1 MEKIENKKKII
12 IVSIAVTLILAI
24 AISFGYLGIFNI
36 DLNNV
41 MNVNITANKIDNA
54 VLDTNTTNFSI
65 TVDPYN
71 MTEETSTTYIA
82 SNTSTLNVSLDANT
96 TKTGVTCTYDII
108 FNYDS
113 SSDKYTSKTAGT
125 FREFTLQVL
134 GPEVGKNEFM
144 SEDDFPSANMTL
156 VKNAK
161 ISNSKKGSPSVHNWT
176 INTKFY
182 NLAFDQSNLINKT
195 YKGTFKVANVTCYQ
209 TEAINQINI
218 NVTDLPYNNPNSNYS
233 LSNLNGITST
243 NIEWNNINRMISI
256 KNGVNDGG
264 SATLTKTTNTTGTL
278 LSSVITAGV
287 GTSGDGVI
295 TKVTDNGTQQYRY
308 QGNNPNNYVSFNNQ
322 LWRIIGYVPAC
333 LEVSPVTEDTTI
345 NGVAFKQGEAQCTK
359 WENRVKI
366 IKADPIGAFAYNKS
380 SYSSSNPIVWI
391 GSTIQGLLNTCFLGK
406 KDGCDKYCYAYQTTQ
421 GVCNYSQNGINEND
435 SYGNMIESVYFNIG
449 MSNSFNSSSVVY
461 ASEVKKQVSEKSM
474 TGLMYASD
482 FGYAISG
489 YTGGLS
495 GIIANSQ
502 MVNNWLFGQ
511 SNEWTMTAYSYS
523 ADVNVNYYHPVFV
536 SNEGGLA
543 SSDDAYKGFAV
554 RPVLYLQSNV
564 NKLSGDGTLA
574 SPYTLGM

>member
-82 SNTSTLNVSLDANT
+82 SNKSTLNVSLDANT

-125 FREFTLQVL
+125 FKEFTLQVI

-144 SEDDFPSANMTL
+144 SEDDFPSANMTV

-161 ISNSKKGSPSVHNWT
+161 ISNSKKGNPSVHNWT

-209 TEAINQINI
+209 TQAINQINI
-218 NVTDLPYNNPNSNYS
+218 NVNDIPYNNPNSNYS
-233 LSNLNGITST
+233 LSNLNGITSS

-256 KNGVNDGG
+256 KNGVNGG
-264 SATLTKTTNTTGTL
+264 ASATLTKTTNTTGTL

-295 TKVTDNGTQQYRY
+295 TKVTDNNTEQYRY

-322 LWRIIGYVPAC
+322 LWRIIGYVPVC

-345 NGVAFKQGEAQCTK
+345 NGIEFKQGEAQCTK

-366 IKADPIGAFAYNKS
+366 IKADPIGAFAYNKTD
-380 SYSSSNPIVWI
+380 YSSSNPIVWT
-391 GSTIQGLLNTCFLGK
+391 GNTIQGLLNTCYLGK
-406 KDGCDKYCYAYQTTQ
+406 KDGCDKYCYANQTTQ

-435 SYGNMIESVYFNIG
+435 SYGNMIEGVYYNTGIAG
-449 MSNSFNSSSVVY
+449 SYYLSSSNFY
-461 ASEVKKQVSEKSM
+461 VKEITKQVSEKSM
-474 TGLMYASD
+474 IGLMYASD
-482 FGYAISG
+482 YGYAISG
-489 YTGGLS
+489 FNKDLNYGDS
-495 GIIANSQ
+495 REKMA
-502 MVNNWLFGQ
+502 NNWLFGQ
-511 SNEWTMTAYSYS
+511 SHEWMMTAYNSSVIFYLDWDATFS
-523 ADVNVNYYHPVFV
+523 TKA
-536 SNEGGLA
+536 A
-543 SSDDAYKGFAV
+543 STGYTV

-564 NKLSGDGTLA
+564 NKLSGDGTIA
-574 SPYTLGM
+574 SPYILGM

>member
-1 MEKIENKKKII
+1 MKKIENKKKII

-82 SNTSTLNVSLDANT
+82 SNTSTLNVSIDANT

-113 SSDKYTSKTAGT
+113 SSDKYTTKTKGT
-125 FREFTLQVL
+125 FKEFTLQVI

-182 NLAFDQSNLINKT
+182 NLAFDQSSLINKT
-195 YKGTFKVANVTCYQ
+195 YSGTFKVANVTCYQ

-233 LSNLNGITST
+233 LSSLSGITST

-256 KNGVNDGG
+256 KNGVNDGA

-278 LSSVITAGV
+278 LSSIITGGV

-295 TKVTDNGTQQYRY
+295 TKVTDNNTEQYRY

-322 LWRIIGYVPAC
+322 LWRIIGYVPVC
-333 LEVSPVTEDTTI
+333 LEVSPITEDTTI
-345 NGVAFKQGEAQCTK
+345 NGIEFKQGEAQCTK
-359 WENRVKI
+359 WKNRVKI

-380 SYSSSNPIVWI
+380 KYSSSNPIVWI
-391 GSTIQGLLNTCFLGK
+391 GSTIQGLLNSCYLGK
-406 KDGCDKYCYAYQTTQ
+406 KDGCSKYCYYYSLNQ

-435 SYGNMIESVYFNIG
+435 SYGNMIESIYYNVGISGSY
-449 MSNSFNSSSVVY
+449 SSSSAVY
-461 ASEVKKQVSEKSM
+461 ANEIKKQVSEN
-474 TGLMYASD
+474 TLIGLMYASD

-489 YTGGLS
+489 GYTGNLGYS
-495 GIIANSQ
+495 SAYSQ

-511 SNEWTMTAYSYS
+511 SYEWTMTAYSASY
-523 ADVNVNYYHPVFV
+523 PVLV
-536 SNEGGLA
+536 SNYGGFNG
-543 SSDDAYKGFAV
+543 DFAYYGSAV

-564 NKLSGDGTLA
+564 NILSGDGTMA

>member
-113 SSDKYTSKTAGT
+113 SSDKYTTKTAGT
-125 FREFTLQVL
+125 FKEFTLQVI
-134 GPEVGKNEFM
+134 GPEVGNNEFM
-144 SEDDFPSANMTL
+144 SEDDFPSANMTV

-182 NLAFDQSNLINKT
+182 NLAFDQSSLINKT

-233 LSNLNGITST
+233 LSNLNGITSS
-243 NIEWNNINRMISI
+243 NIQWNNINRMISI

-278 LSSVITAGV
+278 LSSAITAGV

-295 TKVTDNGTQQYRY
+295 TKVTDNNTEQYRY

-322 LWRIIGYVPAC
+322 LWRIIGYVPVC
-333 LEVSPVTEDTTI
+333 LEVSPITEDTTI
-345 NGVAFKQGEAQCTK
+345 NGTSFKQGEAQCTK

-366 IKADPIGAFAYNKS
+366 IKADPIGAYVYNES
-380 SYSSSNPIVWI
+380 RYGAANNIVWI
-391 GSTIQGLLNTCFLGK
+391 GSSIQELLNSCYLGK
-406 KDGCDKYCYAYQTTQ
+406 KDVCSKYCYAHSTTQ

-435 SYGNMIESVYFNIG
+435 SYGNMIEGVYYNMG
-449 MSNSFNSSSVVY
+449 MSNGYSSSSVVY
-461 ASEVKKQVSEKSM
+461 ANEVKKQVSEKSM

-489 YTGGLS
+489 YTGNLGYS
-495 GIIANSQ
+495 SANSQ

-511 SNEWTMTAYSYS
+511 SYEWTMTAFSS
-523 ADVNVNYYHPVFV
+523 SNPVV
-536 SNEGGLA
+536 VINTGGLTG
-543 SSDDAYKGFAV
+543 SNAYNGYAV

-564 NKLSGDGTLA
+564 NKLSGDGSIA

>member
-54 VLDTNTTNFSI
+54 VLDTTTTNFSI

-113 SSDKYTSKTAGT
+113 SSDKYTSKTKGT
-125 FREFTLQVL
+125 FKEFTLQVI
-134 GPEVGKNEFM
+134 GPEVGNNEFM
-144 SEDDFPSANMTL
+144 SEDDFPSANMTV

-182 NLAFDQSNLINKT
+182 NLAFDQSSLINKT

-209 TEAINQINI
+209 TEANNQINI
-218 NVTDLPYNNPNSNYS
+218 NVTYLPYNNPNSNYS
-233 LSNLNGITST
+233 LSNLNGITSS

-278 LSSVITAGV
+278 LSSVITAGE

-295 TKVTDNGTQQYRY
+295 TQVTDNNTEQYRY

-322 LWRIIGYVPAC
+322 LWRIIGYVPVC

-345 NGVAFKQGEAQCTK
+345 NGIEFKQGEAQCTK

-366 IKADPIGAFAYNKS
+366 IKADPIGIYAYNKAN
-380 SYSSSNPIVWI
+380 YSSSNPIVWI
-391 GSTIQGLLNTCFLGK
+391 GSTIQGLLNTCYLGK
-406 KDGCDKYCYAYQTTQ
+406 KDGCSKYCYAYQTTQ

-461 ASEVKKQVSEKSM
+461 ANEIKKQTSENTSI
-474 TGLMYASD
+474 GLMYASD

-489 YTGGLS
+489 GYTGNLGYS
-495 GIIANSQ
+495 SAYSQ

-511 SNEWTMTAYSYS
+511 SYEWTMTAYGSS
-523 ADVNVNYYHPVFV
+523 RPVPV
-536 SNEGGLA
+536 SHNGGLYPGI
-543 SSDDAYKGFAV
+543 AYRGYAV

-564 NKLSGDGTLA
+564 NKLSGDGSIA
-574 SPYTLGM
+574 SPYTLEM

>member
-1 MEKIENKKKII
+1 MKKIENKKKII
-12 IVSIAVTLILAI
+12 IISIAVTLILAI

-65 TVDPYN
+65 TVEPYN

-113 SSDKYTSKTAGT
+113 SSDKYTTKTAGT
-125 FREFTLQVL
+125 FKEFTLQVI
-134 GPEVGKNEFM
+134 GPEVGNNEFM
-144 SEDDFPSANMTL
+144 SEDDFPSADMTV

-161 ISNSKKGSPSVHNWT
+161 ISNSKKGNPSVHYWT

-256 KNGVNDGG
+256 KNGVNDGA

-278 LSSVITAGV
+278 LSSVITGGV

-295 TKVTDNGTQQYRY
+295 TKVTDNNTEQYRY

-322 LWRIIGYVPAC
+322 LWRIIGYVPVC
-333 LEVSPVTEDTTI
+333 LEVSPITEDTTI

-366 IKADPIGAFAYNKS
+366 IKADLIGAYVYNKI
-380 SYSSSNPIVWI
+380 NNTTWI
-391 GSTIQGLLNTCFLGK
+391 GSSIQGLLNNCYLGK
-406 KDGCDKYCYAYQTTQ
+406 KDGCSKYCYAYQTTY

-435 SYGNMIESVYFNIG
+435 SYGNMIESVYYNTG
-449 MSNSFNSSSVVY
+449 MARSYNLSSSGFY
-461 ASEVKKQVSEKSM
+461 AKETIKQVSEKSM
-474 TGLMYASD
+474 IGLMYASD

-489 YTGGLS
+489 YTGNLGYS
-495 GIIANSQ
+495 SAYSQ

-511 SNEWTMTAYSYS
+511 SYEWTMTAYTST
-523 ADVNVNYYHPVFV
+523 APVRV
-536 SNEGGLA
+536 YGNGGLNGVLIA
-543 SSDDAYKGFAV
+543 SHGYPV

-564 NKLSGDGTLA
+564 NKLSGDGTMT
-574 SPYTLGM
+574 SPYVLGM

>member
-12 IVSIAVTLILAI
+12 IISIAVTLILAI

-36 DLNNV
+36 NLNNV

-54 VLDTNTTNFSI
+54 VLDTTTTNFSI
-65 TVDPYN
+65 TVEPYN

-113 SSDKYTSKTAGT
+113 SSDKYTTKTKGT
-125 FREFTLQVL
+125 FKEFTLQVI
-134 GPEVGKNEFM
+134 GPEVGNNEFM
-144 SEDDFPSANMTL
+144 SEDDFPSANMTV

-161 ISNSKKGSPSVHNWT
+161 ISNSKKGNPSVHSWT

-233 LSNLNGITST
+233 LSNLNGITSS

-256 KNGVNDGG
+256 KNGVNDGA
-264 SATLTKTTNTTGTL
+264 SAALTKTTNTTGTP

-295 TKVTDNGTQQYRY
+295 TKITDNNTEQYRY

-322 LWRIIGYVPAC
+322 LWRIIGYVPVC
-333 LEVSPVTEDTTI
+333 LAVSPITEDTTI
-345 NGVAFKQGEAQCTK
+345 NGIEFKQGEAQCTK

-366 IKADPIGAFAYNKS
+366 IKADPIGAFAYNKTK
-380 SYSSSNPIVWI
+380 YSSSNPIVWI
-391 GSTIQGLLNTCFLGK
+391 GSTIQGLLNTCYLGK
-406 KDGCDKYCYAYQTTQ
+406 KDGCSKYCYVYSTTQ

-435 SYGNMIESVYFNIG
+435 SYGNMIEGVYYNIG
-449 MSNSFNSSSVVY
+449 MSNRYNSSSVVY
-461 ASEVKKQVSEKSM
+461 ANEVKKQTSENTSI
-474 TGLMYASD
+474 GLMYASD
-482 FGYAISG
+482 FGYAISS
-489 YTGGLS
+489 YTGYLGS
-495 GIIANSQ
+495 TSANSQ
-502 MVNNWLFGQ
+502 MINNWLFGQ
-511 SNEWTMTAYSYS
+511 SYEWTMTAHSS
-523 ADVNVNYYHPVFV
+523 PVPLRV
-536 SNEGGLA
+536 DGQGGLYNISA
-543 SSDDAYKGFAV
+543 SFGYAV

-564 NKLSGDGTLA
+564 SKLSGDGTMA

>member
-36 DLNNV
+36 NLNNV

-144 SEDDFPSANMTL
+144 SEDDFPSANMTV

-161 ISNSKKGSPSVHNWT
+161 ISNSKKGNPSVHNWT

-182 NLAFDQSNLINKT
+182 NLAFDQSSLINKT

-233 LSNLNGITST
+233 LSNLNGITSS

-256 KNGVNDGG
+256 KNGVTDGA
-264 SATLTKTTNTTGTL
+264 SATLTKITNTTGTL

-295 TKVTDNGTQQYRY
+295 TKVTDNGTEQYRY

-322 LWRIIGYVPAC
+322 LWRIIGYVPVC

-345 NGVAFKQGEAQCTK
+345 NGIEFKQGEAQCTK

-366 IKADPIGAFAYNKS
+366 IKADPIGAYAYNKS
-380 SYSSSNPIVWI
+380 IYKSSNPIVWI
-391 GSTIQGLLNTCFLGK
+391 GSTVQGLLNTCYLGK
-406 KDGCDKYCYAYQTTQ
+406 KDGCSKYCYYYLSNQ

-435 SYGNMIESVYFNIG
+435 SYGNMIESVYYNIG
-449 MSNSFNSSSVVY
+449 KTGSYSLSSSDFY
-461 ASEVKKQVSEKSM
+461 TKEITKQVSEGTM
-474 TGLMYASD
+474 IGLMYASD

-489 YTGGLS
+489 YTGNLYYTS
-495 GIIANSQ
+495 ASSY

-511 SNEWTMTAYSYS
+511 SYEWTMTI
-523 ADVNVNYYHPVFV
+523 VNI
-536 SNEGGLA
+536 GGLVSA
-543 SSDDAYKGFAV
+543 KQSGRLELDNVYYGDAV

-564 NKLSGDGTLA
+564 NKLSGDGTMA
-574 SPYTLGM
+574 SPYVLGM

>member
-1 MEKIENKKKII
+1 MDKIEKKKKII
-12 IVSIAVTLILAI
+12 ILSVVVTLVLAI
-24 AISFGYLGIFNI
+24 AISFGYLGVFDINTNNI
-36 DLNNV
+36 
-41 MNVNITANKIDNA
+41 MNVNIYANKIDNA

-71 MTEETSTTYIA
+71 MTEEASTTYIA
-82 SNTSTLNVSLDANT
+82 SNTSTLTVSLDANT
-96 TKTGVTCTYDII
+96 TKTGVTCTYDIN
-108 FNYDS
+108 FTYDS

-125 FREFTLQVL
+125 FREFTLQVI

-144 SEDDFPSANMTL
+144 SEDDFPSANMT
-156 VKNAK
+156 VVSNAK
-161 ISNSKKGSPSVHNWT
+161 ISNSKKGNPSIHNWT

-195 YKGTFKVANVTCYQ
+195 YSGKFNVTNVTCYQ
-209 TEAINQINI
+209 TKPNNQINI
-218 NVTDLPYNNPNSNYS
+218 NVIDLPYNNPNSNYS
-233 LSNLNGITST
+233 LSNLNGITSS
-243 NIEWNNINRMISI
+243 NISWDNINRMISI

-264 SATLTKTTNTTGTL
+264 SATLTKTTNTTGTP
-278 LSSVITAGV
+278 LSSVITAGE

-295 TKVTDNGTQQYRY
+295 TKVTDNNTLQYRY

-322 LWRIIGYVPAC
+322 LWRIIGYVPVC

-366 IKADPIGAFAYNKS
+366 IKADPIAAFAYNKS
-380 SYSSSNPIVWI
+380 RYSSSNPKVWI
-391 GSTIQGLLNTCFLGK
+391 GSTIQGLLNFCYLGK
-406 KDGCDKYCYAYQTTQ
+406 KDGCDKYCYVYQTTQ

-461 ASEVKKQVSEKSM
+461 ANEVKKQVSEKSM

-489 YTGGLS
+489 YTGNLS
-495 GIIANSQ
+495 YSRANSQ

-511 SNEWTMTAYSYS
+511 SYEWTMTDYNSS
-523 ADVNVNYYHPVFV
+523 VPVIV
-536 SNEGGLA
+536 TSNGGL
-543 SSDDAYKGFAV
+543 STNNAYFGSAV

-564 NKLSGDGTLA
+564 NKLSGDGSIA

>member
-1 MEKIENKKKII
+1 MKKIENKKKII

-65 TVDPYN
+65 TVEPYN

-125 FREFTLQVL
+125 FREFTLQVI

-195 YKGTFKVANVTCYQ
+195 YSGTFKVANVTCYQ

-233 LSNLNGITST
+233 LSNLNGITSS

-256 KNGVNDGG
+256 KNGVNDGA

-278 LSSVITAGV
+278 LSSVITGGV

-295 TKVTDNGTQQYRY
+295 TKVTDNGTEQYRY

-322 LWRIIGYVPAC
+322 LWRIIGYVPVC

-345 NGVAFKQGEAQCTK
+345 NGIEFKQGEAQCTK

-366 IKADPIGAFAYNKS
+366 IKADPIGAYAYNKS
-380 SYSSSNPIVWI
+380 KYSSSNPIVWI
-391 GSTIQGLLNTCFLGK
+391 GSTVQGLLNSCFLGK
-406 KDGCDKYCYAYQTTQ
+406 KDGCDKYCYASRTTQ

-449 MSNSFNSSSVVY
+449 MSNSFNSSSEVY
-461 ASEVKKQVSEKSM
+461 ANEVKKQVSEKSM

-489 YTGGLS
+489 YTGNLN
-495 GIIANSQ
+495 NSSAKSH

-511 SNEWTMTAYSYS
+511 NYEWTMTTKGS
-523 ADVNVNYYHPVFV
+523 FV
-536 SNEGGLA
+536 SVYVLATGGLNDRLRI
-543 SSDDAYKGFAV
+543 SNAYNGYAV
-554 RPVLYLQSNV
+554 RPILYLQSNV
-564 NKLSGDGTLA
+564 NKLSGDGSIA

>member
-1 MEKIENKKKII
+1 MKKIENKKKII
-12 IVSIAVTLILAI
+12 IISIAVTLILAI

-113 SSDKYTSKTAGT
+113 SSDKYTTKTAGT
-125 FREFTLQVL
+125 FKEFTLQVI
-134 GPEVGKNEFM
+134 GPEVGNNEFM
-144 SEDDFPSANMTL
+144 SEDDFPSANMTV

-195 YKGTFKVANVTCYQ
+195 YSGTFKVANVTCYQ
-209 TEAINQINI
+209 TEANNQINI

-233 LSNLNGITST
+233 LSNLNGITSS

-256 KNGVNDGG
+256 KNGVDDGG

-287 GTSGDGVI
+287 GTSGEGTSGDGVI
-295 TKVTDNGTQQYRY
+295 KKVTDNNTEQYRY

-322 LWRIIGYVPAC
+322 LWRIIGYVPVC
-333 LEVSPVTEDTTI
+333 LEVSPVTEDITI
-345 NGVAFKQGEAQCTK
+345 NGIEFKQGEAQCTK

-366 IKADPIGAFAYNKS
+366 IKADPIGAFTYDKS
-380 SYSSSNPIVWI
+380 GYSSSNPIVWI
-391 GSTIQGLLNTCFLGK
+391 GSTIQGLLNSCYLGK
-406 KDGCDKYCYAYQTTQ
+406 KDGCSKYCYCYSLNQ

-461 ASEVKKQVSEKSM
+461 ANEVKKQVSEKSM

-489 YTGGLS
+489 YTGNLS
-495 GIIANSQ
+495 YSSANSQ

-511 SNEWTMTAYSYS
+511 SYEWTMTAYSSSDPVLVDYFGGLI
-523 ADVNVNYYHPVFV
+523 NVN
-536 SNEGGLA
+536 
-543 SSDDAYKGFAV
+543 AYFGSAV

-564 NKLSGDGTLA
+564 NKLSGDGSIA

>member
-1 MEKIENKKKII
+1 MKKIENKKKII

-36 DLNNV
+36 NLNNV

-113 SSDKYTSKTAGT
+113 SSDKYTTKTAGT
-125 FREFTLQVL
+125 FKEFTLQVI
-134 GPEVGKNEFM
+134 GPEVGNNEFM
-144 SEDDFPSANMTL
+144 SEDDFPSANMTV

-182 NLAFDQSNLINKT
+182 NLAFDQSSLINKT

-209 TEAINQINI
+209 TEANNQINI
-218 NVTDLPYNNPNSNYS
+218 NVADLPYNNPNSNYS
-233 LSNLNGITST
+233 LSNLNGITSS

-287 GTSGDGVI
+287 GTSGEGTSGDGVI
-295 TKVTDNGTQQYRY
+295 KKVTDNNTEQYRY

-322 LWRIIGYVPAC
+322 LWRIIGYVPVC

-345 NGVAFKQGEAQCTK
+345 NGIEFKQGEAQCTK

-366 IKADPIGAFAYNKS
+366 IKADPIGAYVYAFTNKNS
-380 SYSSSNPIVWI
+380 AWNE
-391 GSTIQGLLNTCFLGK
+391 STIQGLLNTCYLGK
-406 KDGCDKYCYAYQTTQ
+406 KDGCSKYCFTAPTIQ

-435 SYGNMIESVYFNIG
+435 SYGNMIESVYYNTGIVG
-449 MSNSFNSSSVVY
+449 SYNLSSSGFY
-461 ASEVKKQVSEKSM
+461 AKEITKQVSEKSM

-489 YTGGLS
+489 YTGNLGYS
-495 GIIANSQ
+495 SANSQ
-502 MVNNWLFGQ
+502 MINNWLFCQ
-511 SNEWTMTAYSYS
+511 IYEWTMTASDSSFTLSVSLFSTPISYS
-523 ADVNVNYYHPVFV
+523 TN
-536 SNEGGLA
+536 SI
-543 SSDDAYKGFAV
+543 STV

-564 NKLSGDGTLA
+564 SKLSGDGTMA
-574 SPYTLGM
+574 SPYVLGM

>member
-1 MEKIENKKKII
+1 MKKIENKKKII
-12 IVSIAVTLILAI
+12 IISIAVTLILAI

-36 DLNNV
+36 NLNNV

-54 VLDTNTTNFSI
+54 VLDTTTTNFSI

-113 SSDKYTSKTAGT
+113 SSDKYTSKTTGT
-125 FREFTLQVL
+125 FKEFTLQVI
-134 GPEVGKNEFM
+134 GPEVGNNEFM
-144 SEDDFPSANMTL
+144 SEDDFPSANMTV

-182 NLAFDQSNLINKT
+182 NLAFDQSSLINKT

-233 LSNLNGITST
+233 LSNLNGITSS

-256 KNGVNDGG
+256 KNGVNDGA
-264 SATLTKTTNTTGTL
+264 SATLTKTTNTTGTP

-295 TKVTDNGTQQYRY
+295 TKVTDNNTEQYRY

-322 LWRIIGYVPAC
+322 LWRIIGYVPVC

-345 NGVAFKQGEAQCTK
+345 NGTSFKQGEAQCTK

-380 SYSSSNPIVWI
+380 NYSSSNPIVWI

-406 KDGCDKYCYAYQTTQ
+406 KDGCSKYCYAYSTTQ

-435 SYGNMIESVYFNIG
+435 SYGNMIERVYYNTG
-449 MSNSFNSSSVVY
+449 MSNSYSSSSVVY
-461 ASEVKKQVSEKSM
+461 ANEVKKQVSEKSM

-489 YTGGLS
+489 YTGNLGYS
-495 GIIANSQ
+495 SAYSQ
-502 MVNNWLFGQ
+502 MINNWLFGQ
-511 SNEWTMTAYSYS
+511 SDEWTMTASS
-523 ADVNVNYYHPVFV
+523 SSIPVVVHDGGGLNYYHY
-536 SNEGGLA
+536 
-543 SSDDAYKGFAV
+543 AYNGCAV

-564 NKLSGDGTLA
+564 SKLSGDGTMA

>member
-1 MEKIENKKKII
+1 MKKIENKKKII

-82 SNTSTLNVSLDANT
+82 TNTSTLNVSLDANT

-113 SSDKYTSKTAGT
+113 SSDKYTTKTAGT
-125 FREFTLQVL
+125 FKEFTLQVI
-134 GPEVGKNEFM
+134 GPEVGNNEFM
-144 SEDDFPSANMTL
+144 SEDDFPSTNMTV

-182 NLAFDQSNLINKT
+182 NLAFDQSSLINKT

-218 NVTDLPYNNPNSNYS
+218 NVTDLPYNTPNSNYS
-233 LSNLNGITST
+233 LSNLNGITSS

-256 KNGVNDGG
+256 KNGVTDGG

-295 TKVTDNGTQQYRY
+295 TQVTDNNTEQYRY
-308 QGNNPNNYVSFNNQ
+308 QGNNPNNYISFNNQ
-322 LWRIIGYVPAC
+322 LWRIIGYVPVC
-333 LEVSPVTEDTTI
+333 LEVTPITEDTTI
-345 NGVAFKQGEAQCTK
+345 NGTSFKQGEAQCTK

-366 IKADPIGAFAYNKS
+366 IKADPIGAYAYNKTD
-380 SYSSSNPIVWI
+380 YSSSNPIVWI
-391 GSTIQGLLNTCFLGK
+391 GSTIQGLLNSCFLGK
-406 KDGCDKYCYAYQTTQ
+406 KDGCSKYCYAYQTTQ

-461 ASEVKKQVSEKSM
+461 ANEVKKQVSLQ
-474 TGLMYASD
+474 TNL
-482 FGYAISG
+482 
-489 YTGGLS
+489 
-495 GIIANSQ
+495 
-502 MVNNWLFGQ
+502 
-511 SNEWTMTAYSYS
+511 
-523 ADVNVNYYHPVFV
+523 
-536 SNEGGLA
+536 
-543 SSDDAYKGFAV
+543 
-554 RPVLYLQSNV
+554 VL
-564 NKLSGDGTLA
+564 K
-574 SPYTLGM
+574 

>member
-12 IVSIAVTLILAI
+12 IISIAVTLILAI

-125 FREFTLQVL
+125 FREFTLQVI

-195 YKGTFKVANVTCYQ
+195 YKGTFKVTNVTCYQ

-218 NVTDLPYNNPNSNYS
+218 NVTDLPYNNPNINYS
-233 LSNLNGITST
+233 LSNLNGITSS
-243 NIEWNNINRMISI
+243 NIEWNNINRMMSI
-256 KNGVNDGG
+256 KNGVNDGA

-295 TKVTDNGTQQYRY
+295 TKVTDNGTEQYRY

-322 LWRIIGYVPAC
+322 LWRIIGYVPVC
-333 LEVSPVTEDTTI
+333 LEVSPVTENTTI
-345 NGVAFKQGEAQCTK
+345 NGIAFKQGEAQCTK

-366 IKADPIGAFAYNKS
+366 IKADPIGAFAYNKT
-380 SYSSSNPIVWI
+380 NNTTWNR
-391 GSTIQGLLNTCFLGK
+391 STIQGLLNTCYLGK
-406 KDGCDKYCYAYQTTQ
+406 KDGCDKYCYAHQTTQ

-435 SYGNMIESVYFNIG
+435 SYGNMIESVYYNTGIAG
-449 MSNSFNSSSVVY
+449 SYNLSSSNFY
-461 ASEVKKQVSEKSM
+461 AKEIIKQVSEKSV

-489 YTGGLS
+489 YTGNLGYS
-495 GIIANSQ
+495 SAYSQ
-502 MVNNWLFGQ
+502 MGNNWLFGQ
-511 SNEWTMTAYSYS
+511 SYEWTMTANSSSIPVLVDHYGGL
-523 ADVNVNYYHPVFV
+523 DGNVN
-536 SNEGGLA
+536 
-543 SSDDAYKGFAV
+543 AYRGSAV

-564 NKLSGDGTLA
+564 NKLSGDGSIA

>member
-1 MEKIENKKKII
+1 MKKIENKKKII
-12 IVSIAVTLILAI
+12 IISIAVTLILAI

-113 SSDKYTSKTAGT
+113 SSDKYTTKTAGT
-125 FREFTLQVL
+125 FKEFTLQVI
-134 GPEVGKNEFM
+134 GPEVGNNEFM
-144 SEDDFPSANMTL
+144 SEDDFPSADMTV

-161 ISNSKKGSPSVHNWT
+161 ISNSKKGNPSVHNWT

-195 YKGTFKVANVTCYQ
+195 YSGTFKVANVTCYQ

-218 NVTDLPYNNPNSNYS
+218 NVTDLPYNNPNGNYS
-233 LSNLNGITST
+233 LSNLNGITSS

-256 KNGVNDGG
+256 KNGVNDGA

-278 LSSVITAGV
+278 LSSVITGGV

-295 TKVTDNGTQQYRY
+295 TKVTDNGTDQYRY

-322 LWRIIGYVPAC
+322 LWRIIGYVPVC
-333 LEVSPVTEDTTI
+333 LEVTPITEDTTI
-345 NGVAFKQGEAQCTK
+345 NGIEFKQGEAQCTK

-366 IKADPIGAFAYNKS
+366 IKSDPIGAYAYNKIGNS
-380 SYSSSNPIVWI
+380 TWN

-406 KDGCDKYCYAYQTTQ
+406 KDGCSKYCYANSTTQ

-435 SYGNMIESVYFNIG
+435 SYGNMIESVYFNTG
-449 MSNSFNSSSVVY
+449 VAGSNDLSSSNFY
-461 ASEVKKQVSEKSM
+461 AKEITKQTSENTSI
-474 TGLMYASD
+474 GLMYASD
-482 FGYAISG
+482 YGYAISG
-489 YTGGLS
+489 YTENLS
-495 GIIANSQ
+495 TSSVVSQ

-511 SNEWTMTAYSYS
+511 SNEWTMTAYAPPITTYVSINGLLHHS
-523 ADVNVNYYHPVFV
+523 PVPV
-536 SNEGGLA
+536 GYA
-543 SSDDAYKGFAV
+543 I
-554 RPVLYLQSNV
+554 RPILYLQSNV
-564 NKLSGDGTLA
+564 SKLSGDGLIA
-574 SPYTLGM
+574 SPYVLGM

>member
-113 SSDKYTSKTAGT
+113 SSDKYTTKTAGT
-125 FREFTLQVL
+125 FKEFTLQVI

-182 NLAFDQSNLINKT
+182 NLAFDQSSLINKT

-233 LSNLNGITST
+233 LSNLNGITSS

-264 SATLTKTTNTTGTL
+264 SASLTKTTNTTGML
-278 LSSVITAGV
+278 LSSVITGGV

-295 TKVTDNGTQQYRY
+295 TNITDNGTQQYRY

-322 LWRIIGYVPAC
+322 LWRIIGYVPVC
-333 LEVSPVTEDTTI
+333 VEVTPITEDTTI
-345 NGVAFKQGEAQCTK
+345 NGTSFKQGEAQCTK

-366 IKADPIGAFAYNKS
+366 IKADPIGAYVYNES
-380 SYSSSNPIVWI
+380 RYGAANNIVWI
-391 GSTIQGLLNTCFLGK
+391 GSSIQELLNSCYLGK
-406 KDGCDKYCYAYQTTQ
+406 KDVCSKYCYAHSTTQ

-435 SYGNMIESVYFNIG
+435 SYGNMIEGVYYNMG
-449 MSNSFNSSSVVY
+449 MSNGYSSSSVVY
-461 ASEVKKQVSEKSM
+461 ANEVKKQVSEKSM

-489 YTGGLS
+489 YTGNLGYS
-495 GIIANSQ
+495 SANSQ

-511 SNEWTMTAYSYS
+511 SYEWTMTAFSS
-523 ADVNVNYYHPVFV
+523 SNPVV
-536 SNEGGLA
+536 VINTGGLTGSNA
-543 SSDDAYKGFAV
+543 FYGYAV

-564 NKLSGDGTLA
+564 NKLSGDGSIA

>member
-1 MEKIENKKKII
+1 MKKIENKKKII
-12 IVSIAVTLILAI
+12 IISIAVTLILAI

-113 SSDKYTSKTAGT
+113 SSDKYTTKTAGT
-125 FREFTLQVL
+125 FKEFTLQVI

-144 SEDDFPSANMTL
+144 SEDDFPSANMTV

-182 NLAFDQSNLINKT
+182 NLAFDQSSLINKT
-195 YKGTFKVANVTCYQ
+195 YKGTFKVANITCYQ
-209 TEAINQINI
+209 TEANNQINI
-218 NVTDLPYNNPNSNYS
+218 NVTGLPYNNPNSNYS
-233 LSNLNGITST
+233 LSNLNGITSS

-256 KNGVNDGG
+256 KNEVNDGG

-287 GTSGDGVI
+287 GTSGEGTSGDGVI
-295 TKVTDNGTQQYRY
+295 KKVTDNNTEQYRY

-322 LWRIIGYVPAC
+322 LWRIIGYVPVC
-333 LEVSPVTEDTTI
+333 LEVTPITEDTTI
-345 NGVAFKQGEAQCTK
+345 NGTSFKQGEAQCTK

-366 IKADPIGAFAYNKS
+366 IKADPIGAYAYNKTDNS
-380 SYSSSNPIVWI
+380 TWN
-391 GSTIQGLLNTCFLGK
+391 GSIIQGLLNSCFLGK
-406 KDGCDKYCYAYQTTQ
+406 KDGCSKYCYAYQTTQ

-435 SYGNMIESVYFNIG
+435 SYGNMIEDVYYNIG
-449 MSNSFNSSSVVY
+449 MAGSSSLSSSNFY
-461 ASEVKKQVSEKSM
+461 AKEITKQTSENTSI
-474 TGLMYASD
+474 GLLYASD

-489 YTGGLS
+489 YTGNLDYS
-495 GIIANSQ
+495 SANRQ

-511 SNEWTMTAYSYS
+511 SDKWTMTARSSSY
-523 ADVNVNYYHPVFV
+523 PVYV
-536 SNEGGLA
+536 DNLGGLGGT
-543 SSDDAYKGFAV
+543 SSAHYGYAV

-564 NKLSGDGTLA
+564 SKLSGDGTMA
-574 SPYTLGM
+574 SPFTLGM

>member
-1 MEKIENKKKII
+1 MKKIENKKKII

-65 TVDPYN
+65 TVEPYN

-113 SSDKYTSKTAGT
+113 SSDKYTTKTAGT
-125 FREFTLQVL
+125 FKEFTLQVI
-134 GPEVGKNEFM
+134 GPEVGNNEFM
-144 SEDDFPSANMTL
+144 SEDDFPSENMTV

-161 ISNSKKGSPSVHNWT
+161 ISNSKKGSPSLHNWT

-209 TEAINQINI
+209 TEANNQINI

-233 LSNLNGITST
+233 LSNLNGITSS

-295 TKVTDNGTQQYRY
+295 TKVTDNGTEQYRY

-322 LWRIIGYVPAC
+322 LWRIIGYVPVC
-333 LEVSPVTEDTTI
+333 LEVTPVTEDTTI
-345 NGVAFKQGEAQCTK
+345 NGIEFKQGEAQCTK

-366 IKADPIGAFAYNKS
+366 IKADPIGAYAYNKS
-380 SYSSSNPIVWI
+380 KYSSSNPIVWI
-391 GSTIQGLLNTCFLGK
+391 GSTVQGLLNSCFLGK
-406 KDGCDKYCYAYQTTQ
+406 KDGCDKYCYASRTTQ

-449 MSNSFNSSSVVY
+449 MSNSFNSSSEVY
-461 ASEVKKQVSEKSM
+461 ANEVKKQVSEKSM

-489 YTGGLS
+489 YTGNLN
-495 GIIANSQ
+495 NSSAKSH

-511 SNEWTMTAYSYS
+511 NYEWTMTTKGS
-523 ADVNVNYYHPVFV
+523 FV
-536 SNEGGLA
+536 SVYVLATGGLNDRLRI
-543 SSDDAYKGFAV
+543 SNAYNGYAV
-554 RPVLYLQSNV
+554 RPILYLQSNV
-564 NKLSGDGTLA
+564 NKLSGDGSIA

>member
-1 MEKIENKKKII
+1 MKKIENKKKII

-65 TVDPYN
+65 TVEPYN

-113 SSDKYTSKTAGT
+113 SSDKYTTKTAGT
-125 FREFTLQVL
+125 FKEFTLQVI
-134 GPEVGKNEFM
+134 GPEVGNNEFM
-144 SEDDFPSANMTL
+144 SEDDFPSANMTV

-233 LSNLNGITST
+233 LSNLNGITSS

-264 SATLTKTTNTTGTL
+264 SATLTKTNNTTGTL

-295 TKVTDNGTQQYRY
+295 TKVTDNGTEQYRY

-322 LWRIIGYVPAC
+322 LWRIIGYVPVC

-345 NGVAFKQGEAQCTK
+345 NGIEFKQGEAQCTK

-366 IKADPIGAFAYNKS
+366 IKADQIGTFVYNKTG
-380 SYSSSNPIVWI
+380 YSSSDPITWT
-391 GSTIQGLLNTCFLGK
+391 GSTIQGLLNTCYLGK
-406 KDGCDKYCYAYQTTQ
+406 KDGCDKYCYAQETAH
-421 GVCNYSQNGINEND
+421 GVCNYLQNGINEND
-435 SYGNMIESVYFNIG
+435 SYGNMIEGIYYNTGVAGSYNL
-449 MSNSFNSSSVVY
+449 SSSNFY
-461 ASEVKKQVSEKSM
+461 AKEIIKQTSENTSI
-474 TGLMYASD
+474 GLMYASD
-482 FGYAISG
+482 FGYAMSD
-489 YTGGLS
+489 YTGNLGYS
-495 GIIANSQ
+495 SAKSQ

-511 SNEWTMTAYSYS
+511 SHEWTMTTYSS
-523 ADVNVNYYHPVFV
+523 SGPVAV
-536 SNEGGLA
+536 LSYGGLFDYGA
-543 SSDDAYKGFAV
+543 SNGCVV

-564 NKLSGDGTLA
+564 NKLSGTGSIA

>member
-113 SSDKYTSKTAGT
+113 SSDKYTTKTAGT
-125 FREFTLQVL
+125 FKEFTLQVI
-134 GPEVGKNEFM
+134 GPEVGNNEFM
-144 SEDDFPSANMTL
+144 SEDDFPSANMTV

-182 NLAFDQSNLINKT
+182 NLAFDQSSLINKT

-233 LSNLNGITST
+233 LSNLNGITSS
-243 NIEWNNINRMISI
+243 NIQWNNINRMISI

-278 LSSVITAGV
+278 LSSAITAGV

-295 TKVTDNGTQQYRY
+295 TKVTDNNTEQYRY

-322 LWRIIGYVPAC
+322 LWRIIGYVPVC
-333 LEVSPVTEDTTI
+333 LEVSPITEDTTI
-345 NGVAFKQGEAQCTK
+345 NGTSFKQGEAQCTK

-366 IKADPIGAFAYNKS
+366 IKADPIGAYVYNES
-380 SYSSSNPIVWI
+380 RYGAANNIVWI
-391 GSTIQGLLNTCFLGK
+391 GSSIQELLNSCYLGK
-406 KDGCDKYCYAYQTTQ
+406 KDVCSKYCYAHSTTQ

-435 SYGNMIESVYFNIG
+435 SYGNMIEGVYYNMG
-449 MSNSFNSSSVVY
+449 MSNGYSSSSVVY
-461 ASEVKKQVSEKSM
+461 ANEVKKQVSEKSM

-489 YTGGLS
+489 YTGNLGYS
-495 GIIANSQ
+495 SANSQ

-511 SNEWTMTAYSYS
+511 SYEWTMTAFSS
-523 ADVNVNYYHPVFV
+523 SNPVV
-536 SNEGGLA
+536 VINTGGLTGSNA
-543 SSDDAYKGFAV
+543 FYGYAV
-554 RPVLYLQSNV
+554 RTVLYLQSNV
-564 NKLSGDGTLA
+564 NKLSGDGSIA

>member
-54 VLDTNTTNFSI
+54 VLDTTTTNFSI

-82 SNTSTLNVSLDANT
+82 TNTSTLNVSLDANT

-113 SSDKYTSKTAGT
+113 SSDKYTSKTKGT
-125 FREFTLQVL
+125 FKEFTLQVI
-134 GPEVGKNEFM
+134 GPEVGNNEFM
-144 SEDDFPSANMTL
+144 SEDDFPSENMTV

-195 YKGTFKVANVTCYQ
+195 YSGTFKVANVTCYQ
-209 TEAINQINI
+209 TEANNQINI
-218 NVTDLPYNNPNSNYS
+218 NVTGLPYNNPNSNYS
-233 LSNLNGITST
+233 LSNLNGITSS

-256 KNGVNDGG
+256 KNGVDDGA
-264 SATLTKTTNTTGTL
+264 SATLTKNTNTTGTL

-295 TKVTDNGTQQYRY
+295 TQVTDNNTEQYRY

-322 LWRIIGYVPAC
+322 LWRIIGYVPVC
-333 LEVSPVTEDTTI
+333 LEVTPITEDTTI
-345 NGVAFKQGEAQCTK
+345 NGTSFKQGEAQCTK

-366 IKADPIGAFAYNKS
+366 IKADPIGAYAYNKIDNS
-380 SYSSSNPIVWI
+380 TWI

-406 KDGCDKYCYAYQTTQ
+406 KDGCSKYCYAYQTTK

-435 SYGNMIESVYFNIG
+435 SYGNMIESVYYNIG
-449 MSNSFNSSSVVY
+449 VAGSYKLSSSNFY
-461 ASEVKKQVSEKSM
+461 TKETIKQVSEKSM

-489 YTGGLS
+489 YTGSLGYS
-495 GIIANSQ
+495 SANSQ

-511 SNEWTMTAYSYS
+511 SYEWTMTAYSSSRPVHVY
-523 ADVNVNYYHPVFV
+523 NY
-536 SNEGGLA
+536 GGL
-543 SSDDAYKGFAV
+543 DFMYVYYGYAV

-564 NKLSGDGTLA
+564 NKLSGDGSIA

>member
-12 IVSIAVTLILAI
+12 IISIAVTLILAI

-113 SSDKYTSKTAGT
+113 SSDKYTTKTAGT
-125 FREFTLQVL
+125 FKEFTLQVI
-134 GPEVGKNEFM
+134 GPEVGNNEFM
-144 SEDDFPSANMTL
+144 SEDDFPSKNMTV

-161 ISNSKKGSPSVHNWT
+161 ISNSKKGSPSIHTWT
-176 INTKFY
+176 INSRFY

-233 LSNLNGITST
+233 LSNLSGITSS

-256 KNGVNDGG
+256 KNGVDDGA

-322 LWRIIGYVPAC
+322 LWRIIGYVPVC
-333 LEVSPVTEDTTI
+333 LEVSPITEDTTI
-345 NGVAFKQGEAQCTK
+345 NGIEFKQGEAQCTK
-359 WENRVKI
+359 WENRIKI
-366 IKADPIGAFAYNKS
+366 IKADPIGAYDYNKS
-380 SYSSSNPIVWI
+380 NYSSSNPIVWI
-391 GSTIQGLLNTCFLGK
+391 GSTIQELLNSCYLGK
-406 KDGCDKYCYAYQTTQ
+406 KDGCSKYCYAHSSLQ

-435 SYGNMIESVYFNIG
+435 SYGNMIESVYYNIG
-449 MSNSFNSSSVVY
+449 ISGSYSSSSTVY
-461 ASEVKKQVSEKSM
+461 ANEVKKQTSENTSI
-474 TGLMYASD
+474 GLMYASD

-489 YTGGLS
+489 GYTGDLS
-495 GIIANSQ
+495 YSSANSQ

-511 SNEWTMTAYSYS
+511 SYEWTMTAFSFS
-523 ADVNVNYYHPVFV
+523 NPVIVNDI
-536 SNEGGLA
+536 GGLGNFNA
-543 SSDDAYKGFAV
+543 SLGFAV

-564 NKLSGDGTLA
+564 NKLSGDGKMA
-574 SPYTLGM
+574 SPYVLGM

>member
-1 MEKIENKKKII
+1 MDKIEKKKKII
-12 IVSIAVTLILAI
+12 ILSVVVTLVLAI
-24 AISFGYLGIFNI
+24 AISFGYLGVFDINTNNI
-36 DLNNV
+36 
-41 MNVNITANKIDNA
+41 MNVNIYANKINNA

-71 MTEETSTTYIA
+71 MTEEASTTYIA
-82 SNTSTLNVSLDANT
+82 SNTSTLTVSLDANT
-96 TKTGVTCTYDII
+96 TKTGVTCTYDIN
-108 FNYDS
+108 FTYDS

-125 FREFTLQVL
+125 FREFTLQVI

-144 SEDDFPSANMTL
+144 SEDDFPSANMT
-156 VKNAK
+156 VVSNAK
-161 ISNSKKGSPSVHNWT
+161 ISNSKKGNPSVHTWT

-195 YKGTFKVANVTCYQ
+195 YSGKFNVTNVTCYQ

-233 LSNLNGITST
+233 LSNLNGITSS
-243 NIEWNNINRMISI
+243 NISWDNINRMISI

-295 TKVTDNGTQQYRY
+295 KKVTDNNIEQYRY

-322 LWRIIGYVPAC
+322 LWRIIGYVPVC
-333 LEVSPVTEDTTI
+333 LEVTPVTEDTTI
-345 NGVAFKQGEAQCTK
+345 NGIAFKQGEAQCTK

-366 IKADPIGAFAYNKS
+366 IKADSIGAYAYNKTD
-380 SYSSSNPIVWI
+380 YSSSNPIVWI
-391 GSTIQGLLNTCFLGK
+391 ESTVQGLLNTCFLGK
-406 KDGCDKYCYAYQTTQ
+406 KDGCDKYCYYYSSNH

-435 SYGNMIESVYFNIG
+435 SYGNMIESVYYNTG
-449 MSNSFNSSSVVY
+449 VAGSYNLSSSNFY
-461 ASEVKKQVSEKSM
+461 AKEIIKQTSENTM
-474 TGLMYASD
+474 AGLMYASD

-489 YTGGLS
+489 YTGNLGYS
-495 GIIANSQ
+495 SADSQ

-511 SNEWTMTAYSYS
+511 SYEWTMTAFSS
-523 ADVNVNYYHPVFV
+523 SNPFNVYTY
-536 SNEGGLA
+536 GGLDISNA
-543 SSDDAYKGFAV
+543 SYGFAV

-564 NKLSGDGTLA
+564 NKVSGDGSIA
-574 SPYTLGM
+574 SPYTLEM

>member
-1 MEKIENKKKII
+1 MKKIENKKKII

-113 SSDKYTSKTAGT
+113 SSDKYTTKTAGT
-125 FREFTLQVL
+125 FREFTLQVI
-134 GPEVGKNEFM
+134 GPEVGNNEFM
-144 SEDDFPSANMTL
+144 SEDDFPSANMTV

-233 LSNLNGITST
+233 LSNLNGITSS

-264 SATLTKTTNTTGTL
+264 SATLTKTTNTTGTP

-295 TKVTDNGTQQYRY
+295 TKVTDNNTEQYRY

-322 LWRIIGYVPAC
+322 LWRIIAYVPVC
-333 LEVSPVTEDTTI
+333 LEVTPITEDTTI
-345 NGVAFKQGEAQCTK
+345 NGTSFKQGEAQCTK

-366 IKADPIGAFAYNKS
+366 IKADPIGAYVYNES
-380 SYSSSNPIVWI
+380 RYGAANNIVWI
-391 GSTIQGLLNTCFLGK
+391 GSSIQELLNSCYLGK
-406 KDGCDKYCYAYQTTQ
+406 KDVCSKYCYAHSTTQ

-435 SYGNMIESVYFNIG
+435 SYGNMIEGVYYNMG
-449 MSNSFNSSSVVY
+449 MSNGYSSSSVVY
-461 ASEVKKQVSEKSM
+461 ANEVKKQVSEKSM

-489 YTGGLS
+489 YTGNLGYS
-495 GIIANSQ
+495 SANSQ

-511 SNEWTMTAYSYS
+511 SYEWTMTAFSS
-523 ADVNVNYYHPVFV
+523 SNPVHVNNI
-536 SNEGGLA
+536 GGLNGNIN
-543 SSDDAYKGFAV
+543 AYNGYAV

-564 NKLSGDGTLA
+564 NKLSGDGSIA

>member
-1 MEKIENKKKII
+1 MKKIENKKKII
-12 IVSIAVTLILAI
+12 IISIAVTLILAI

-113 SSDKYTSKTAGT
+113 SSDKYTTKTKGT
-125 FREFTLQVL
+125 FKEFTLQVI
-134 GPEVGKNEFM
+134 GPEVGNNEFM
-144 SEDDFPSANMTL
+144 SEDDFPSADMTV

-182 NLAFDQSNLINKT
+182 NLAFDQSSLINKT

-218 NVTDLPYNNPNSNYS
+218 NVTDIPYNNPNSNYS
-233 LSNLNGITST
+233 LSNLSGITSS

-264 SATLTKTTNTTGTL
+264 SAALTKTTNTTGTL

-295 TKVTDNGTQQYRY
+295 KKVTDNNTEQYRY

-322 LWRIIGYVPAC
+322 LWRIIGYVPVC
-333 LEVSPVTEDTTI
+333 LEVSPITEDTTI
-345 NGVAFKQGEAQCTK
+345 NGIEFKQGEAQCTK

-366 IKADPIGAFAYNKS
+366 IKVDPIGAYAYNKTK
-380 SYSSSNPIVWI
+380 YSSSNPIVWI
-391 GSTIQGLLNTCFLGK
+391 GSTVQGLLNSCYLGK
-406 KDGCDKYCYAYQTTQ
+406 KDGCSKYCYAYSTTQ

-435 SYGNMIESVYFNIG
+435 SYGNMIESVYYNIG
-449 MSNSFNSSSVVY
+449 ISGSYSSSSAVY
-461 ASEVKKQVSEKSM
+461 ANEIKKQVSEN
-474 TGLMYASD
+474 TLIGLMYASD

-489 YTGGLS
+489 GYTGNLDYS
-495 GIIANSQ
+495 SDNSQ

-511 SNEWTMTAYSYS
+511 SYEWTMTAYSSSHTVY
-523 ADVNVNYYHPVFV
+523 VHVG
-536 SNEGGLA
+536 GGLLNVI
-543 SSDDAYKGFAV
+543 AYNGYAV

-564 NKLSGDGTLA
+564 NKLSGDGSIA
-574 SPYTLGM
+574 SPYTLEM